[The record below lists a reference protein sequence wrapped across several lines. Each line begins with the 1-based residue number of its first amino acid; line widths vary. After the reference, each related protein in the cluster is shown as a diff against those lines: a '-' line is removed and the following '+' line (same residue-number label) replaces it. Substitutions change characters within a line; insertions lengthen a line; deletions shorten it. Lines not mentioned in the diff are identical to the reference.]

1 MNLRVAVLD
10 TDMLGHTLV
19 AATYDKRVVIMDER
33 EEVKKMTFYR
43 SHSKPVLGVKEPV
56 TIKYHQL
63 IIFIFLLVILLLD
76 VVLCQIVIVVDQ
88 VTPRH
93 IMSLSE
99 DQTLVVYDRLN

>member
-63 IIFIFLLVILLLD
+63 IIFTFLLLVILLLD
-76 VVLCQIVIVVDQ
+76 VVLCQIVIVFSSH
-88 VTPRH
+88 VTIYPP
-93 IMSLSE
+93 
-99 DQTLVVYDRLN
+99 T